1 MGRRSPTRGIGSAAS
16 DVRSVGVLGCS
27 APCVAG
33 AVPGSLAEVGPA
45 CRPGGPGEVAVP
57 RKVSGWRSGGRG
69 RRALRAGV
77 GPEHERTFPTW
88 TYLSPNPSG
97 GRAQK
102 DGRKVRPCDEGTFT
116 SGRAL
121 RRAACRGAVSGRRAR
136 LLPCPVGSPRPS
148 ETGRPS
154 STGKGGSCAL
164 SRPSALSAAGI
175 GVILRFC
182 GECGTVT
189 GVRSTQAPPFLHRP
203 APLSPSPLAWR
214 ARARSIR
221 PAASGITCRRP
232 PRAHVSHVEDQ
243 GVIIMLE

>member
-1 MGRRSPTRGIGSAAS
+1 MISRWVLGGLVVLFYCMGRRSPTRGIGSAAS

-136 LLPCPVGSPRPS
+136 PSPGLLAAVPACCRAPSARRDPPRPG
-148 ETGRPS
+148 GRPRPE
-154 STGKGGSCAL
+154 KAAPAL
-164 SRPSALSAAGI
+164 
-175 GVILRFC
+175 
-182 GECGTVT
+182 
-189 GVRSTQAPPFLHRP
+189 
-203 APLSPSPLAWR
+203 
-214 ARARSIR
+214 
-221 PAASGITCRRP
+221 
-232 PRAHVSHVEDQ
+232 
-243 GVIIMLE
+243 